1 MNKFLK
7 HIVLLVAVTGYL
19 VVILG
24 FVGKEEEKVTCNDVR
39 IIIHD
44 SLDVQFVNSVMI
56 RNIMMRGGI
65 KLAGKPFSEVDMQEV
80 EDRIKAIKYI
90 KRAEVYQT
98 IEGELVVEITQ
109 RKPVVRI
116 IDRSGHGFY
125 IDREGYIVPLSRNY
139 CPYVMV
145 VNGAIGERFRNVSNI
160 SESGMENNLLMD
172 IYNIT
177 EYIRSDKFWE
187 AQIVQ
192 IYVNGKGEFELIPR
206 VGAQVIEFGK
216 AVDIEEKFEK
226 LWILYNEGFHNAGW
240 NQYEKISL
248 KYKNQAVCTKR

>member
-1 MNKFLK
+1 MKIFFK

-44 SLDVQFVNSVMI
+44 SLDVQFINSRMI
-56 RNIMMRGGI
+56 RNILLQGGDRI
-65 KLAGKPFSEVDMQEV
+65 AGKPFSDLDMQEM
-80 EDRIKAIKYI
+80 ENKIKAIKYI
-90 KRAEVYQT
+90 KRAEIYQT
-98 IEGELVVEITQ
+98 IDGKLVVEISQ
-109 RKPVVRI
+109 RKPIVRI

-125 IDREGYIVPLSRNY
+125 IDKEGYIIPLSRNY
-139 CPYVMV
+139 SPYVMV
-145 VNGAIGERFRNVSNI
+145 VNGAIGERYRNVSNI
-160 SESGMENNLLMD
+160 SELGQENNLLMD
-172 IYNIT
+172 IYNMT
-177 EYIRSDKFWE
+177 EFIRSDKFWE

-192 IYVNGKGEFELIPR
+192 VYMNGKGEFELIPR
-206 VGAQVIEFGK
+206 VGAQIIEFGK
-216 AVDIEEKFEK
+216 AVDVEEKFEK
-226 LWILYNEGFHNAGW
+226 LWILYNEGFHNTGW

>member
-1 MNKFLK
+1 VKIFFK

-44 SLDVQFVNSVMI
+44 SLDVQFINSRMI
-56 RNIMMRGGI
+56 RNILLQGGDRI
-65 KLAGKPFSEVDMQEV
+65 AGKPFSDLDMQEL
-80 EDRIKAIKYI
+80 ENKIKAIKYI
-90 KRAEVYQT
+90 KRAEIYQT
-98 IEGELVVEITQ
+98 IDGKLVVEISQ
-109 RKPVVRI
+109 RKPIVRI

-125 IDREGYIVPLSRNY
+125 IDKEGYIIPLSRNY
-139 CPYVMV
+139 SPYVMV
-145 VNGAIGERFRNVSNI
+145 VNGAIGERYRNVSNI
-160 SESGMENNLLMD
+160 SELGQENNLLMD
-172 IYNIT
+172 IYNMT
-177 EYIRSDKFWE
+177 EFIRSDKFWE

-192 IYVNGKGEFELIPR
+192 VYMNGKGEFELIPR
-206 VGAQVIEFGK
+206 VGAQIIEFGK
-216 AVDIEEKFEK
+216 AVDVEEKFEK
-226 LWILYNEGFHNAGW
+226 LWILYNEGFHNTGW